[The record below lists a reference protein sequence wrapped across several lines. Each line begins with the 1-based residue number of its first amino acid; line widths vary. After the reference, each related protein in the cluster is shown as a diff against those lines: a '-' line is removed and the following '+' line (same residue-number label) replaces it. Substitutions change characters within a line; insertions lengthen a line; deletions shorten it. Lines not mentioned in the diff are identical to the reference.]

1 MGPNKGVKK
10 LDEMLICQSCGM
22 PLEDD
27 EVKGTNKDGSR
38 SDDYCVHCFADGAFT
53 KEMTMEEMIELNIQ
67 FLDEWKKSSGIDMTE
82 EEAISELKEY
92 LPTLK
97 RWKR

>member
-1 MGPNKGVKK
+1 
-10 LDEMLICQSCGM
+10 MLICQSCGM